1 MFQRKVRT
9 QFQNPLFVQKE
20 KFLLPLEIPLIG
32 CFWIRQ
38 FSRLM
43 QNINLF
49 QWLDVS
55 GLCDFV
61 WVVGRSVVS
70 IHFLAIDWELQ
81 CQGDQHQSKSAWPAV
96 FATDLDG
103 PLPGL
108 RPASYDCLVTVLALG
123 RVAFAAVQVRNAA
136 APCRRHQG
144 WAASE
149 S

>member
-1 MFQRKVRT
+1 MRT

-20 KFLLPLEIPLIG
+20 KSLLPLEILLVR
-32 CFWIRQ
+32 CFYFRQ
-38 FSRLM
+38 FLRLM

-61 WVVGRSVVS
+61 LVAGRSVAAT
-70 IHFLAIDWELQ
+70 HFFAIDWELQ

-108 RPASYDCLVTVLALG
+108 RLASCDCLVTVLALG